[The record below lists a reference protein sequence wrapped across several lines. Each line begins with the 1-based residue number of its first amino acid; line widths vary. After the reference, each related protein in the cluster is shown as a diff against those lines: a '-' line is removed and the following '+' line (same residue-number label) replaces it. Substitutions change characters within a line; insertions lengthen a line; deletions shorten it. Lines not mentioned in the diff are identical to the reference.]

1 MKTKNYQ
8 HPSIKILTSVE
19 SEPMLAA
26 LSGNLSDTEPM
37 LAALSGNLSDNPYSG
52 VAGARTAEEVFD
64 DNADYNF
71 SQRKSVW
78 DE

>member
-8 HPSIKILTSVE
+8 HPSIKILTSGE
-19 SEPMLAA
+19 S
-26 LSGNLSDTEPM
+26 EPM

-64 DNADYNF
+64 DAADYNF

>member
-1 MKTKNYQ
+1 MKTNNYQ
-8 HPSIKILTSVE
+8 HPLIKILKSDGA
-19 SEPMLAA
+19 EPMLAA
-26 LSGNLSDTEPM
+26 LSGNLSDT
-37 LAALSGNLSDNPYSG
+37 PYSG

>member
-1 MKTKNYQ
+1 
-8 HPSIKILTSVE
+8 
-19 SEPMLAA
+19 
-26 LSGNLSDTEPM
+26 M

-64 DNADYNF
+64 DSADYNF